1 MIWKD
6 EDVQQML
13 KLLGEGL
20 SATVVGRRFG
30 VTRNAIIGKLNR
42 LKIKVGDLTGFNTNR
57 IIARAEARKLHRVRP
72 RLALYD
78 GWKPARKSN
87 VVTFKPKP
95 KPVVN
100 LDHKCTIVQLT
111 HSSCRWPLW
120 GDADTDRFYCG
131 APIEG
136 KTYCAGHHV
145 AASRFRL
152 EPSGPFVMKS
162 RPAKSPKSM
171 VT

>member
-42 LKIKVGDLTGFNTNR
+42 LKIKVGDLTGFNTRR
-57 IIARAEARKLHRVRP
+57 ITARAEARKNHRVRP

-78 GWKPARKSN
+78 GWRPARKGN

-95 KPVVN
+95 KPVIN
-100 LDHKCTIVQLT
+100 LDHKCTIIGLNSKT
-111 HSSCRWPLW
+111 CRWPLW
-120 GDADTDRFYCG
+120 ADADNDRFYCG

-136 KTYCAGHHV
+136 LTYCPAHSSAAGRKYDP
-145 AASRFRL
+145 SRPL
-152 EPSGPFVMKS
+152 VTNSV
-162 RPAKSPKSM
+162 PAKSPKSM
-171 VT
+171 AT